1 MMTSST
7 GLIIKINK
15 KMKHFLLVTFLVF
28 QIVNVVSAQDSHK
41 VMNNFFR
48 NDKNMLEWR
57 IIRET
62 SMSRGELIDAIIE
75 SGFFE
80 EIDITGEKVVC
91 QFRPYKLNYDQYG
104 LSVFESSSIIS
115 QNLIAATVIF
125 HLKGDRYRTIVKNI
139 RLIVNSEESQGLV
152 NTLESTVYTRQ
163 QDMRFSIFRNIS
175 EILDKDFTSKTS
187 FSKEGNDW

>member
-1 MMTSST
+1 M
-7 GLIIKINK
+7 K
-15 KMKHFLLVTFLVF
+15 KTFLLVVVLF
-28 QIVNVVSAQDSHK
+28 QLSLFASAQDSHK
-41 VMNNFFR
+41 VLNNFYR

-57 IIRET
+57 LIRET
-62 SMSRGELIDAIIE
+62 GMSRGELIDAVIE

-139 RLIVNSEESQGLV
+139 RLIENSQETRGLV
-152 NTLESTVYTRQ
+152 TTLESTVYTRQ
-163 QDMRFSIFRNIS
+163 QDLRFSIFRNIS
-175 EILDKDFTSKTS
+175 EILDKDFSSKTS
-187 FSKEGNDW
+187 FSKPDTDW

>member
-1 MMTSST
+1 
-7 GLIIKINK
+7 
-15 KMKHFLLVTFLVF
+15 MKHFLLVTFLVF

>member
-1 MMTSST
+1 MTSST

-125 HLKGDRYRTIVKNI
+125 HLKGDRYRTVVKNI